1 MKAAV
6 VNLRYQ
12 GIAIAAGLCRALAG
26 MPLPRAADGRIVL
39 ARNRTT
45 AVVNPSCGSLPPR
58 SLGFGPRTITSS

>member
-26 MPLPRAADGRIVL
+26 MPLPTVADGRIVL
-39 ARNRTT
+39 AADVSPWLRRRRQ
-45 AVVNPSCGSLPPR
+45 CLC
-58 SLGFGPRTITSS
+58 